1 MDNNIILV
9 FALIIAILMLIS
21 FLSSKPSVAET
32 FLSSCTGNIY
42 NPGCLRDLNDWA
54 RDLAPKTSL
63 NRYCEN
69 KDALNQD
76 LVPGQ
81 YCVANCKFGKPFWK
95 GSKWIPGGKKKVSK
109 NKVEKAIKR
118 LYPHAKPDEVEMLV
132 AVNTKKEIVKYLED
146 LGYDDKQI
154 KELL

>member
-95 GSKWIPGGKKKVSK
+95 GSKWIPGGK
-109 NKVEKAIKR
+109 IFR
-118 LYPHAKPDEVEMLV
+118 
-132 AVNTKKEIVKYLED
+132 TKKGFEWEKGP
-146 LGYDDKQI
+146 GYRVPMNGTNLKLT
-154 KELL
+154 KKGYCEYV